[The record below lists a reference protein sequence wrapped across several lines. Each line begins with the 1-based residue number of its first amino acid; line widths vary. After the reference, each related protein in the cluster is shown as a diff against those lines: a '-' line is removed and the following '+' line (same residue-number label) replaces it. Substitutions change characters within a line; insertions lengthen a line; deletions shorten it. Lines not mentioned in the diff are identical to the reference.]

1 MKIAEIENLLKE
13 DKQFIFDEKY
23 LLYNNRYEGRILS
36 IVNYAKN
43 KFSDGDYHIVVSPG
57 RSEICGNH
65 TDHQKGHIIA
75 AALDIDNIGLFKKN
89 DLNKVRFFDDKFME
103 SGEILEVDI
112 TDLECKD
119 EEANTTKSLI
129 RGIAY
134 KIKNTGF
141 SIGGFDIV
149 CDSKVL
155 MGSGISS
162 SACFEN
168 MIVEVF
174 NYLYADE
181 KIDEKERAK
190 ISRFAENE
198 FFKKPCGLMDQMSIS
213 VGGLSLIDFKTDEIK
228 KYNFNFKDFGYQLLL
243 VNTKSDHKDL
253 SSEYATMPN
262 EMKDVAKYF
271 NKEYL
276 SEVDENDFYNNIKNI
291 RDKVKNDR
299 AILRTIHYFEEEKRV
314 LDLKKNIEDII
325 PLKNIKQIDLSIM
338 IKRILE
344 IIKNSGNSSYKY
356 LQNVY
361 SENNVKEQSLSVAL
375 AISEKILK
383 NDGAYRV
390 HGGGL
395 SGTIQAIVPDYL
407 LEEYETKIK
416 NIFGD
421 DSILEINIREYGT
434 KTIL

>member
-1 MKIAEIENLLKE
+1 MKIVEIENLLNDNSE
-13 DKQFIFDEKY
+13 YFYDEKY
-23 LLYNNRYEGRILS
+23 LLYKSEYKSRIKS
-36 IVNYAKN
+36 VVSFAKE
-43 KFSDGDYHIVVSPG
+43 KFDDGDYHIVVSPG
-57 RSEICGNH
+57 RSEISGNH

-89 DLNKVRFFDDKFME
+89 DLNKVRFFDDKFMK
-103 SGEILEVDI
+103 GNEILEVDI
-112 TDLECKD
+112 TDLECKK
-119 EEANTTKSLI
+119 EEENTTNSLI

-134 KIKNTGF
+134 KVKNMGF

-168 MIVEVF
+168 MIAEVF
-174 NYLYADE
+174 NYLYANE
-181 KIDEKERAK
+181 EIDDKERAK

-213 VGGLSLIDFKTDEIK
+213 VGGLSLIDFKTEEIK

-243 VNTKSDHKDL
+243 INTKSDHKDL
-253 SSEYATMPN
+253 SNEYATMPQ

-271 NKEYL
+271 EKEFL
-276 SEVDENDFYNNIKNI
+276 SEVNENDFYDNIKEI
-291 RDKVKNDR
+291 REKIKNDR
-299 AILRTIHYFEEEKRV
+299 AILRAIHYFEEEKRV
-314 LDLKKNIEDII
+314 LELKKNIEDIL
-325 PLKNIKQIDLSIM
+325 PLNNVKGIDLSIM
-338 IKRILE
+338 VKRILN
-344 IIKNSGNSSYKY
+344 IIKDSGNSSYKY

-361 SENNVKEQSLSVAL
+361 SENNIKEQSLSIAL

-383 NDGAYRV
+383 DDGAYRV

-395 SGTIQAIVPDYL
+395 SGTIQAIVPFKL
-407 LEEYETKIK
+407 LDEYKAKIK
-416 NIFGD
+416 SIFGE
-421 DSILEINIREYGT
+421 DSILEVNIREYGT

>member
-23 LLYNNRYEGRILS
+23 LLYKNKYEERILS
-36 IVNYAKN
+36 IINYAKN
-43 KFSDGDYHIVVSPG
+43 KFFDGDYHLVVSPG

-103 SGEILEVDI
+103 RGEILEVDI

-134 KIKNTGF
+134 KIKNMGF

-213 VGGLSLIDFKTDEIK
+213 VGGLSLIDFKTDEI
-228 KYNFNFKDFGYQLLL
+228 
-243 VNTKSDHKDL
+243 
-253 SSEYATMPN
+253 
-262 EMKDVAKYF
+262 
-271 NKEYL
+271 
-276 SEVDENDFYNNIKNI
+276 
-291 RDKVKNDR
+291 
-299 AILRTIHYFEEEKRV
+299 
-314 LDLKKNIEDII
+314 
-325 PLKNIKQIDLSIM
+325 
-338 IKRILE
+338 
-344 IIKNSGNSSYKY
+344 
-356 LQNVY
+356 
-361 SENNVKEQSLSVAL
+361 
-375 AISEKILK
+375 
-383 NDGAYRV
+383 
-390 HGGGL
+390 
-395 SGTIQAIVPDYL
+395 
-407 LEEYETKIK
+407 
-416 NIFGD
+416 
-421 DSILEINIREYGT
+421 
-434 KTIL
+434 